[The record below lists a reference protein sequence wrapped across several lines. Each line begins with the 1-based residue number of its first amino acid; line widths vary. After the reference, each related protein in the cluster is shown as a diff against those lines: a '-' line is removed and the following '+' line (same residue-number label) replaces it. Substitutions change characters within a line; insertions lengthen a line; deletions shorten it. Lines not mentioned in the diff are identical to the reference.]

1 MKIKI
6 KLEEKIFFT
15 QNLEVMLRAG
25 LSISTAMGTLSQQT
39 DNKRFRGVLAQVRE
53 DIEKGTSLSSCL
65 SKYPS
70 IWNEL
75 FINMVRAGE
84 ISGKLEAILG
94 NITIQLKKDYELK
107 SRVKNAMIYPVIVL
121 VSMTGIGIAMLVFV
135 IPKISSVFFELSAS
149 LPLPTRMLIAFSG
162 SMLKYGSILLT
173 VFALLILS
181 FIAALKN
188 RKTRLFLHR
197 IYLILPI
204 CGKIIK
210 KINLARFT
218 RVLSSLLKTDVPI
231 AQSFDVTANT
241 LGNALYKKAVSE
253 ITPYI
258 IKGAKVGVTMQ
269 KYPKLFPP
277 LVIQMVA
284 VGEETGT
291 LSQLIEE
298 LAVFYEEEVENTMKR
313 LPTIIEPLLMII
325 LGLGVGGMAISIIL
339 PMYNLAQNI

>member
-6 KLEEKIFFT
+6 KLEEKIFFA
-15 QNLEVMLRAG
+15 QNLQVMLRAG
-25 LSISTAMGTLSQQT
+25 LSISSAIGTLSEQT
-39 DNKRFRGVLAQVRE
+39 DNKKFRGLLNLVKE
-53 DIEKGTSLSSCL
+53 DIEKGISLSSCL

-70 IWNEL
+70 IWSDL
-75 FINMVRAGE
+75 VINMIKAGE
-84 ISGKLEAILG
+84 ISGKLEVILG
-94 NITIQLKKDYELK
+94 NITTQLKKDYELK
-107 SRVKNAMIYPVIVL
+107 SRVKNAMIYPIIVL
-121 VSMTGIGIAMLVFV
+121 ISMSVIGIAMLVFV
-135 IPKISSVFFELSAS
+135 IPKISSVFFELNAS
-149 LPLPTRMLIAFSG
+149 LPLPTRMLIAFSS
-162 SMLKYGSILLT
+162 SMLKYGSILITLGAMT
-173 VFALLILS
+173 ILGLL
-181 FIAALKN
+181 ACLKN

-218 RVLSSLLKTDVPI
+218 RVLSSLLKADVGI

-241 LGNALYKKAVSE
+241 LGNAQYKKAVSE

-277 LVIQMVA
+277 LVVQMVA
-284 VGEETGT
+284 VGEETGS
-291 LSQLIEE
+291 LSQLLEE
-298 LAVFYEEEVENTMKR
+298 LAAFYEEDVENTMKR

-325 LGLGVGGMAISIIL
+325 LGLGVGGMAVSIIL